1 MIRTLIY
8 FSLVAVAIAVAYL
21 LVIIEPGEIAVQW
34 LGWQVQTSIAI
45 AILALIFLCALAA
58 VVYHG
63 WRLLRR
69 APRDFWNQQGHERRN
84 RGYRALSHGLVAVA
98 AGDPHEARRW
108 AKKAEKLLDD
118 QPLSRLLSAQAAQ
131 LSSDAETARLHFE
144 KMLEAP
150 ETRFL
155 GLRGLLMQ
163 SLRDGD
169 DAAALEY
176 LRQAKDLR
184 PDTPWVIDHLFEVAQ
199 RRGDLKTA
207 EQAALAAARYAVWPR
222 EDAYRKRA
230 VLLTARAERAAA
242 QGDATT
248 ALQELEEALKSVP
261 DLVPAAVLR
270 ARLEGARGKERRG
283 AKLLE
288 TAWKRQPH
296 PDLAEAY
303 LALRP
308 QETPLS
314 QVKRIEK
321 LTAGA
326 PDHLE
331 SRVARGRAALA
342 AELWGEA
349 RKHLQLAGGPHA
361 DRRVCRLM
369 AEIEQREHDNREA
382 AHDWLRRA
390 EQADLEPMWVC
401 DTCGA
406 ATRNWTADCGQ
417 CGSFDSLTWR
427 SPLQALNEAMAD
439 EETPEVSG
447 KNGGQD
453 GDSRDTA
460 PTLTSQAVVISE
472 KRTPAPAA

>member
-1 MIRTLIY
+1 
-8 FSLVAVAIAVAYL
+8 
-21 LVIIEPGEIAVQW
+21 
-34 LGWQVQTSIAI
+34 
-45 AILALIFLCALAA
+45 
-58 VVYHG
+58 
-63 WRLLRR
+63 
-69 APRDFWNQQGHERRN
+69 
-84 RGYRALSHGLVAVA
+84 
-98 AGDPHEARRW
+98 
-108 AKKAEKLLDD
+108 
-118 QPLSRLLSAQAAQ
+118 
-131 LSSDAETARLHFE
+131 
-144 KMLEAP
+144 
-150 ETRFL
+150 
-155 GLRGLLMQ
+155 MQ

-349 RKHLQLAGGPHA
+349 RKHLQLAGSPHA

-460 PTLTSQAVVISE
+460 PTLTGQAVVISE